1 MTSKHR
7 TNNDALTSDTLARRS
22 HQPGSLG
29 DPKSWKAKLVSDQQ
43 DPEIESI
50 LNAYDDYHE
59 EREDEVRK
67 AEDLGTAY
75 DVKFREVIASVV
87 RPYFEEVALQL
98 KAHGHAA
105 LVEEGS
111 MSSPD
116 PRLVGGSKIT
126 LAFLPKERS
135 QQSLRHQLELNDA
148 PHFMLRCDKLK
159 TVIELFEEPDPGF
172 QGAGTAFR
180 PTWKIEEVTR
190 EHLRER
196 LLLLIQEELGAS
208 KSKEHSSVGQ

>member
-1 MTSKHR
+1 M
-7 TNNDALTSDTLARRS
+7 
-22 HQPGSLG
+22 
-29 DPKSWKAKLVSDQQ
+29 SDQR
-43 DPEIESI
+43 DPEIEGI
-50 LNAYDDYHE
+50 LDAYDEYHE
-59 EREDEVRK
+59 ERKDEARH
-67 AEDLGTAY
+67 AEDLGSSY
-75 DVKFREVIASVV
+75 DMRFREVIAAVI

-98 KAHGHAA
+98 KAHGHDA

-111 MSSPD
+111 ISSPD
-116 PRLVGGSKIT
+116 PRLAGGSKIT

-172 QGAGTAFR
+172 QGGGPAFR
-180 PTWKIEEVTR
+180 PTWQIEEVTH

-196 LLLLIQEELGAS
+196 LLLLIQEELSPPKVRSTPPPSFAGLR
-208 KSKEHSSVGQ
+208 

>member
-1 MTSKHR
+1 MTQVLEGETMTVQH
-7 TNNDALTSDTLARRS
+7 
-22 HQPGSLG
+22 
-29 DPKSWKAKLVSDQQ
+29 
-43 DPEIESI
+43 DPEIETV
-50 LNAYDDYHE
+50 LTAYDEYHE
-59 EREDEVRK
+59 QREDEAQQADDR
-67 AEDLGTAY
+67 GSAY
-75 DVKFREVIASVV
+75 DVRFRQVIASVI

-111 MSSPD
+111 ISSPD
-116 PRLVGGSKIT
+116 PRLAGGSKIT

-172 QGAGTAFR
+172 QGEGPAFR
-180 PTWKIEEVTR
+180 PTWQIEDVTR

-196 LLLLIQEELGAS
+196 LLLLIREELAPPNGQ
-208 KSKEHSSVGQ
+208 EHASVGRWT